1 MTPTGKIGLGTSLAL
16 LSGGIAQA
24 AKPATGTT
32 PKKPNIVL
40 VIADDCRFLDLGCYG
55 SPDAITPNI
64 DRLAAEG
71 VRFTRFFQAT
81 AMSSATRH
89 CLGSRD
95 FTPIRSAHTPT
106 TPGSTTVSARSLST
120 SSKRATAS
128 HWKENGTS
136 LPSKPFRSNTS
147 RTNSSAPSIP
157 S

>member
-40 VIADDCRFLDLGCYG
+40 VITDDCRFLDLGCYG

-89 CLGSRD
+89 CLLTG
-95 FTPIRSAHTPT
+95 
-106 TPGSTTVSARSLST
+106 L
-120 SSKRATAS
+120 
-128 HWKENGTS
+128 
-136 LPSKPFRSNTS
+136 
-147 RTNSSAPSIP
+147 
-157 S
+157 

>member
-89 CLGSRD
+89 CLL
-95 FTPIRSAHTPT
+95 T
-106 TPGSTTVSARSLST
+106 GSTTVSARSLST

-128 HWKENGTS
+128 RWKENGTS

>member
-81 AMSSATRH
+81 A
-89 CLGSRD
+89 CSRD
-95 FTPIRSAHTPT
+95 FTPFVQAHTPT

-128 HWKENGTS
+128 RWKENGTS
-136 LPSKPFRSNTS
+136 PPSKPFRSNTS